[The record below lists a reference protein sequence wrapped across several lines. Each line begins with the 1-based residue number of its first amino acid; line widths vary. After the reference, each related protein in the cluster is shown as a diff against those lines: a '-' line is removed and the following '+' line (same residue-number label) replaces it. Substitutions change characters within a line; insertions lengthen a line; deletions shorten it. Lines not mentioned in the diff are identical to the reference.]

1 MDARKKIIFVKTK
14 EDEKD
19 YQDIGDDD
27 GAGGVRVP
35 EVYDTLPDDFQTT
48 VADKNIQLVDVRTA
62 EEYAEQHIPGAVN
75 IDVYAEDF
83 IGQCKAKLD
92 ASRPVAVYCRS
103 GKRSASA
110 AAQLRKAGFKDVL
123 NLDGGILG
131 WLNAGKPTI

>member
-1 MDARKKIIFVKTK
+1 MKRIIRILATMMALVGCGSQKFT
-14 EDEKD
+14 
-19 YQDIGDDD
+19 
-27 GAGGVRVP
+27 
-35 EVYDTLPDDFQTT
+35 TLSPDDFQTT
-48 VADKNIQLVDVRTA
+48 VADKSIQLVDVRTA

-83 IGQCKAKLD
+83 IEQCKAKLD

-110 AAQLRKAGFKDVL
+110 VAQLRKAGFKDVL

-131 WLNAGKPTI
+131 WLSAGKPTL

>member
-1 MDARKKIIFVKTK
+1 MMALVGCGSQKFTTLSP
-14 EDEKD
+14 DE
-19 YQDIGDDD
+19 
-27 GAGGVRVP
+27 
-35 EVYDTLPDDFQTT
+35 FQTT

-75 IDVYAEDF
+75 IDVYAEDC
-83 IGQCKAKLD
+83 IEQCKAKLG